1 MQIKK
6 NLNSL
11 DKLYIIF
18 FSIVLFI
25 IISIPTTSRANLFEI
40 SDIEIIEPF
49 KLNFDKEKVIDKGFQ
64 KAFTRLISIIT
75 TSDDKN
81 KIKNTSL
88 STIKRL
94 VDSFIISEE
103 TFINNEY
110 HVKFDVNF
118 NKKNTLSFLEN
129 KNIFPSIPKRKKILL
144 IPILIDVKQNKVLF
158 HSENIFYNDWN
169 KENEKYYLLEYI
181 LPNEDLED
189 INILSKNILSIED
202 YDFKEIIT
210 KYDIDDYIITIIY
223 KNNDELRI
231 LSKIKLNR
239 FFKVDNKK
247 LEKIDLNKEKDLKL
261 VFLAL
266 KNTYENYWKKTNQI
280 NTSIKLPLT
289 ISVNSKS
296 YDKINNFEK
305 ILGQIDLVSSVDILK
320 FDKQNIYYKIIYNGS
335 PKNFLNDMES
345 KKIKISTQNQIW
357 QVQ

>member
-25 IISIPTTSRANLFEI
+25 ILFIPTSSRANLFEI
-40 SDIEIIEPF
+40 SDIEITEPF
-49 KLNFDKEKVIDKGFQ
+49 ELNFDKEKVIDKGFK

-118 NKKNTLSFLEN
+118 SKKNTLSFLEN
-129 KNIFPSIPKRKKILL
+129 KNIFPSIPKNKKILL
-144 IPILIDVKQNKVLF
+144 IPILIDLKQNKVLF
-158 HSENIFYNDWN
+158 HSENIFYNEWN
-169 KENEKYYLLEYI
+169 KKNEKYFLLEYI

-189 INILSKNILSIED
+189 INILSKNISSIED
-202 YDFKEIIT
+202 YDFKEIIN

-223 KNNDELRI
+223 KDNDELRI

-247 LEKIDLNKEKDLKL
+247 LEKIDLNKEKDLEL
-261 VFLAL
+261 VFLSL
-266 KNTYENYWKKTNQI
+266 KNTYENYWKKINQI

-305 ILGQIDLVSSVDILK
+305 ILGQIDLVSHVDILK
-320 FDKQNIYYKIIYNGS
+320 FNNQNIYYKVIYNGS
-335 PKNFLNDMES
+335 PKKFLNDMES
-345 KKIKISTQNQIW
+345 KQIKISTQNQVW
-357 QVQ
+357 QVE